1 MMSTRV
7 STKIRFY
14 QVTTTTE
21 KVLEPWWD
29 CCTWTFNTINMVPTS
44 SYCPSMNL
52 VVAKKCWKEKLVQ
65 WVLKTGYKTC
75 ETPPCFSNLI
85 YERFVA
91 NKTRMEL
98 SICQTCFKVYAHG
111 EQIQHM
117 FFTKWCLPR
126 NYENLGRILFR
137 GRMIRRFP

>member
-1 MMSTRV
+1 MLTALSIYESCGCEEMLER
-7 STKIRFY
+7 
-14 QVTTTTE
+14 
-21 KVLEPWWD
+21 KVGA
-29 CCTWTFNTINMVPTS
+29 V
-44 SYCPSMNL
+44 
-52 VVAKKCWKEKLVQ
+52 
-65 WVLKTGYKTC
+65 VLKTGYKTC

-117 FFTKWCLPR
+117 FFTK
-126 NYENLGRILFR
+126 
-137 GRMIRRFP
+137 